1 MRLGTAQ
8 PREHDLYAGII
19 EDISER
25 KRAEAG

>member
-1 MRLGTAQ
+1 LTPWALLS
-8 PREHDLYAGII
+8 REHDLYAGII